1 MRINNE
7 KLTAEELLGM
17 LQLAA
22 QNLELN
28 SEFVNS
34 LNVFP
39 VPDGDTGT
47 NMSLT
52 LKAGVK
58 HLDGKTFKT
67 ISEVTKSFSHGL
79 LMGARGNSGVILS
92 QIFRGFHQGVGEKET
107 LTTQDVAEA
116 LRTGAEI
123 AYKSV
128 MKPIEGTI
136 LTVIRET
143 AEAAEVLAP
152 VYPKMADFL
161 EKLLIETNKSLKST
175 MEILPVLKEVGVVDS
190 GGQGLEII
198 LQSFLK
204 YLNGDTAVV
213 AVKSEERLKNLHFDD
228 EHGEDEFGF
237 CTEFIIRLHEKGDE
251 DANKAMFE
259 QTLTEMEGQSLVV
272 VAMDDLVKVHV
283 HTEKPLEVF
292 AFAEKHGE
300 FVTLK
305 SENMQ
310 TQFENNQHVDKSKS
324 KQKEKVDQLLISV
337 SAGEGVSEFFQGIGV
352 HVSLE
357 GGQTMN
363 PSTEDFTTLID
374 QYETDKIIILPNNSN
389 IILAAEQVKAILED
403 KEVVVIPTKTLPQGI
418 ASTLAFNP
426 MKTLEEN
433 TKAMNDAIQTVK
445 SGQITYAVR
454 DTTMNG
460 VEVTKDDFLAI
471 FEKEIVASIKDQ
483 DEALFALLEAMI
495 DDESELVTLIVGSD
509 VEMSHVDEVLPEIEA
524 KYPDVEFEVIEGKQP
539 VYAYV
544 ISVE

>member
-7 KLTAEELLGM
+7 RLTAVELIGM

-22 QNLELN
+22 QNLEAN

-52 LKAGVK
+52 IKAGAK
-58 HLDGKTFKT
+58 HLENKTYA
-67 ISEVTKSFSHGL
+67 SVAEVTKSFSHGL

-92 QIFRGFHQGVGEKET
+92 QIFRGFHQGVGQCET
-107 LTTQDVAEA
+107 LHTGDFAKA
-116 LRTGAEI
+116 LQVGAEI

-152 VYPKMADFL
+152 VYPKFADFL
-161 EKLLIETNKSLKST
+161 EKLLVESNKSLKST

-190 GGQGLEII
+190 GGQGLVIVLE
-198 LQSFLK
+198 SFLK
-204 YLNGDTAVV
+204 YLNGDTAIVSI
-213 AVKSEERLKNLHFDD
+213 ATEDRLKNLQLDD

-251 DANKAMFE
+251 DENKSFFE
-259 QTLTEMEGQSLVV
+259 TTLTEMGGQSLVV
-272 VAMDDLVKVHV
+272 VAMDDLIKVHV
-283 HTEKPLEVF
+283 HTEQPLEVF
-292 AFAEKHGE
+292 AFAQKHGE

-310 TQFENNQHVDKSKS
+310 TQFENNQHVDKGTK
-324 KQKEKVDQLLISV
+324 KEKVDQLLLSV
-337 SAGEGVSEFFQGIGV
+337 SAGSGVSEFFQGIGV
-352 HVSLE
+352 HVCLE

-363 PSTEDFTTLID
+363 PSTEDFIELID
-374 QYETDKIIILPNNSN
+374 KYETDNIILLPNNSN
-389 IILAAEQVKAILED
+389 IILAAEQVKALLED
-403 KEVVVIPTKTLPQGI
+403 KTVVVIPTKTIPQGI

-426 MKTLEEN
+426 MKSIEEN
-433 TKAMNDAIQTVK
+433 TNAMIAAISTVK
-445 SGQITYAVR
+445 SGQVTYAVR

-460 VEVTKDDFLAI
+460 VEVKKDDFLAI
-471 FEKEIVASIKDQ
+471 FEKEIVASKPNQ
-483 DEALFALLEAMI
+483 DEILNTLLAAMI
-495 DDESELVTLIVGSD
+495 DEDSELVTLVVGCD
-509 VEMSHVDEVLPEIEA
+509 VEINHVNELLPQLESA
-524 KYPDVEFEVIEGKQP
+524 YPDVEFEIIEGKQP

>member
-7 KLTAEELLGM
+7 KLTAEELIGM
-17 LQLAA
+17 LELAA
-22 QNLELN
+22 QNLEAN

-58 HLDGKTFKT
+58 HLENKVYSK
-67 ISEVTKSFSHGL
+67 ICEVTKSFSHGL

-92 QIFRGFHQGVGEKET
+92 QIFRGFHQGADTKSVLQTSDFAK
-107 LTTQDVAEA
+107 A
-116 LRTGAEI
+116 LQVGAEI

-152 VYPKMADFL
+152 VYPKFADFL
-161 EKLLIETNKSLKST
+161 EKLLIESNKSLKST
-175 MEILPVLKEVGVVDS
+175 MDLLPVLKEVGVVDS
-190 GGQGLEII
+190 GGQGLVIVLE
-198 LQSFLK
+198 SFLK
-204 YLNGDTAVV
+204 YLNGDTAIISI
-213 AVKSEERLKNLHFDD
+213 ASEDRLKNLQFDD
-228 EHGEDEFGF
+228 AHSEDEFGF
-237 CTEFIIRLHEKGDE
+237 CTEFIIRLHENGDE
-251 DANKAMFE
+251 DEQKAFFE
-259 QTLTEMEGQSLVV
+259 QRLTEMGGQSLVV
-272 VAMDDLVKVHV
+272 VAMDDLIKVHV
-283 HTEKPLEVF
+283 HTETPLEVF
-292 AFAEKHGE
+292 AFAQTHGE

-310 TQFENNQHVDKSKS
+310 TQFENNEHVEKAVK
-324 KQKEKVDQLLISV
+324 KEKVDQLVLSV
-337 SAGEGVSEFFQGIGV
+337 SAGSGVSDFFQGIGV
-352 HVSLE
+352 HVCLE

-363 PSTEDFTTLID
+363 PSTEDFIALIEN
-374 QYETDKIIILPNNSN
+374 YETDNILLLPNNSN
-389 IILAAEQVKAILED
+389 IILAAEQVKTLLED
-403 KEVVVIPTKTLPQGI
+403 KKVFVIPTKTIPQGI
-418 ASTLAFNP
+418 AATLAFNP
-426 MKTLEEN
+426 MKSVEEN
-433 TKAMNDAIQTVK
+433 TEAMTEAISTVK

-460 VEVTKDDFLAI
+460 VDVKKDDFLAI
-471 FEKEIVASIKDQ
+471 YEKEIVASTKEQ
-483 DEALFALLEAMI
+483 DEALKTLLQTMI
-495 DDESELVTLIVGSD
+495 DEDAELVTLIVGSD
-509 VEMSHVDEVLPEIEA
+509 VEITHVETILPELEGA
-524 KYPDVEFEVIEGKQP
+524 YPDVEFEIIEGKQP

>member
-7 KLTAEELLGM
+7 RLTATELIGM

-22 QNLELN
+22 QNLEAN

-52 LKAGVK
+52 IKSGAK
-58 HLDGKTFKT
+58 HLENKTV
-67 ISEVTKSFSHGL
+67 SAVCEVTKAFSHGL

-92 QIFRGFHQGVGEKET
+92 QIFRGFHQGTGSLDV
-107 LTTQDVAEA
+107 LTTSDFAQA
-116 LRTGAEI
+116 LRVGAEI

-143 AEAAEVLAP
+143 AEAAAVLAP
-152 VYPKMADFL
+152 VYPKFADFL
-161 EKLLIETNKSLKST
+161 EKLLIEANKSLKST
-175 MEILPVLKEVGVVDS
+175 MELLPVLKEVGVVDS
-190 GGQGLEII
+190 GGQGLVIVLE
-198 LQSFLK
+198 SFLK
-204 YLNGDTAVV
+204 YLNGDV
-213 AVKSEERLKNLHFDD
+213 AIMSVASTDRLKSLNFDD
-228 EHGEDEFGF
+228 VHGEDEFGF

-251 DANKAMFE
+251 DENKALFE
-259 QTLTEMEGQSLVV
+259 KTLTEMDGQSLVV

-283 HTEKPLEVF
+283 HTETPLDVF
-292 AFAEKHGE
+292 AFAQTHGE

-310 TQFENNQHVDKSKS
+310 TQFENNQHVEKEIK
-324 KQKEKVDQLLISV
+324 KEKVDQLLVSV
-337 SAGEGVSEFFQGIGV
+337 SAGDGVSDFFKGIGV
-352 HVSLE
+352 HVCLE

-363 PSTEDFTTLID
+363 PSTEDFIALID
-374 QYETDKIIILPNNSN
+374 QYETDQIILLPNNSN
-389 IILAAEQVKAILED
+389 IILAAEQVKTILEE
-403 KEVVVIPTKTLPQGI
+403 KTVVVIPTKTIPQGI
-418 ASTLAFNP
+418 AATLSFNP
-426 MKTLEEN
+426 MKSIEEN
-433 TKAMNDAIQTVK
+433 TKAMESALLTVK

-460 VEVTKDDFLAI
+460 VEVKKDDFLAI
-471 FEKEIVASIKDQ
+471 FEKDIIASAPDQ
-483 DEALFALLEAMI
+483 DEILFQLLEAMI
-495 DDESELVTLIVGSD
+495 DEDSELVTLIVGSD
-509 VEMSHVDEVLPEIEA
+509 VEVEHVQTLLLQLEQT
-524 KYPDVEFEVIEGKQP
+524 YSDVEFEIIEGKQP